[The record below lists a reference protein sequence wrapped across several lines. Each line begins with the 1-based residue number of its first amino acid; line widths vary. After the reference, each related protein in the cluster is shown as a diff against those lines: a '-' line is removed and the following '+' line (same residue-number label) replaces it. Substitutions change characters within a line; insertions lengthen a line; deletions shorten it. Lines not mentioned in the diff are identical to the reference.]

1 MAANQAKLDA
11 LNEALAVLNKNV
23 KTETG
28 DNVIAKLGDRPR
40 NVETI
45 SSGSLVLDSILGGG
59 FAKGR
64 IIEIYGPESSGKTT
78 FALTAIANVQ
88 AEGGTAAF
96 IDFENALDP
105 KYAENLGVNIAELA
119 VSQPD
124 YAEQGLELVEKLAS
138 TGAVDII
145 VIDSVAALVPLAEL
159 ENDLESQTIALTAR
173 LLSKS
178 LRKLIRVA
186 NQSRT
191 TIIMINQLRVAIGSY
206 SPVGIPTDTT
216 GGKALKF
223 YASQRLEIKRGKQ
236 IEEGKTVVG
245 VQTKFVVKKNK
256 IAPPFLKGE
265 TIISFG
271 KGINEA
277 VELLEVAPNYGV
289 ILRPNNRTYVNALT
303 GEVLGTSRAAAIT
316 KLEEDPELLSS
327 LQGALKDA
335 LEQARAGGEYSVTSN
350 LTEES
355 TDDSE

>member
-186 NQSRT
+186 NQSGT

-206 SPVGIPTDTT
+206 SPVGVPTDTT

-223 YASQRLEIKRGKQ
+223 YASQRLEIKRGQQ
-236 IEEGKTVVG
+236 IKEGKTVVG

-256 IAPPFLKGE
+256 IAPPFLTGE

-303 GEVLGTSRAAAIT
+303 GEVLGTSRADAIT

-327 LQGALKDA
+327 LQDALKDA

>member
-1 MAANQAKLDA
+1 MAANQSKLDA
-11 LNEALAVLNKNV
+11 LNEALAIINKNV

-28 DNVIAKLGDRPR
+28 DGVIAKLSDKPR

-88 AEGGTAAF
+88 AAGGAAAF

-105 KYAENLGVNIAELA
+105 HYAATLGVNIAELA

-124 YAEQGLELVEKLAS
+124 YAEQGLELVETLAS

-145 VIDSVAALVPLAEL
+145 VVDSVAALVPLAEL

-178 LRKLIRVA
+178 LRKLIKVA
-186 NQSRT
+186 NRSGT

-206 SPVGIPTDTT
+206 SPVGVPTDTT

-223 YASQRLEIKRGKQ
+223 YASQRLEIKRGQQ
-236 IEEGKTVVG
+236 IKEGKSVVG

-256 IAPPFLKGE
+256 IAPPFLTGE
-265 TIISFG
+265 TVLSFG
-271 KGINEA
+271 KGVNEA

-289 ILRPNNRTYVNALT
+289 IDRPNNRTYVNTLT
-303 GEVLGTSRAAAIT
+303 GEVLGTSRADAIA

-327 LQGALKDA
+327 LQVALRKA
-335 LEQARAGGEYSVTSN
+335 LADARAGGEVSVASSIN
-350 LTEES
+350 ESVEE
-355 TDDSE
+355 E